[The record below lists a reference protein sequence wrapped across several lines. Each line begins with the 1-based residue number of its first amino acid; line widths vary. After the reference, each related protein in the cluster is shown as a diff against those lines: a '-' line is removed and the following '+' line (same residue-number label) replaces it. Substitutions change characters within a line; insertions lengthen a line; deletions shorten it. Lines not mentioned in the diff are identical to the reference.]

1 MYKLDFARSDFKNL
15 VKASVLVS
23 DKYNKRTCDKIM
35 MKNIKVLDKIYFQK
49 GIKNNF
55 ISRGFR
61 LSKVFVNSLKAM
73 YFDYV
78 ETEQKRES
86 VHELFNIPKEEI
98 TGDFTK
104 FIESSGEFKAYVND
118 FQYDATTPKENI
130 KNIQIF
136 YGNLHLEKLHDFSY
150 LDSLKIVVG
159 NLYTTTGINKEQ
171 LGNIDVVTG
180 NFYSTDEE
188 IIDYV
193 KDILIVGGSIYN
205 SKNGE
210 EAVKVNIKR

>member
-1 MYKLDFARSDFKNL
+1 M
-15 VKASVLVS
+15 
-23 DKYNKRTCDKIM
+23 
-35 MKNIKVLDKIYFQK
+35 
-49 GIKNNF
+49 
-55 ISRGFR
+55 
-61 LSKVFVNSLKAM
+61 
-73 YFDYV
+73 
-78 ETEQKRES
+78 
-86 VHELFNIPKEEI
+86 
-98 TGDFTK
+98 
-104 FIESSGEFKAYVND
+104 
-118 FQYDATTPKENI
+118 
-130 KNIQIF
+130 
-136 YGNLHLEKLHDFSY
+136 
-150 LDSLKIVVG
+150 KIVVV